1 MSVVVII
8 VKRRK
13 KKMTKIYFKDL
24 KNYLDQDISLEGFI
38 DKIRDLQYV
47 QFIILRDGTGE
58 VQVTVEKNEDNKKLN
73 EIVSNLTLESTLK
86 VTGKLLNS
94 PNVKLNGMEMI
105 PTEMKPTSVSLSE
118 LPIDI
123 KNKDKALRETRL
135 DYRFLDLRRKDNR
148 LFFECETCFE
158 HALREFFIKNDFI
171 EIHSPK
177 IAKGTAESGAE
188 VFKIDYFGEEACLS
202 QSPQFYKQMAIAA
215 GFNKVFEIGPV
226 FRAENSHTSYH
237 ATEINMA
244 DAEIAYISS
253 FEEVMDTEE
262 DWLKYGIDHLWEE
275 YGEKIEE
282 VFKVEKPNTK
292 VDFPRIT
299 LKEAKEILK
308 DKYHFVGERVDDLE
322 RQEEKLLCQYAKEKY
337 QSDFIFITKFPFSAR
352 PFYHMLDENGDT
364 NSYDLLFRGVE
375 ITTGAQRE
383 HRQDILKQ
391 QMITKNIDPNSL
403 DFYLE
408 FFAYG
413 CPPHGGF
420 GVGIARIMMELF
432 QIDNIREATFVYRG
446 PTRLNP

>member
-1 MSVVVII
+1 
-8 VKRRK
+8 
-13 KKMTKIYFKDL
+13 MTKVYFKDL
-24 KNYLDQDISLEGFI
+24 KNHLDEEITLDGFV

-47 QFIILRDGTGE
+47 QFMILRDGTE
-58 VQVTVEKNEDNKKLN
+58 KVQVTIEKNEENSNLN
-73 EIVSNLTLESTLK
+73 EIVSALTLESTVK
-86 VTGKLLNS
+86 VSGHLLNS

-105 PTEMKPTSVSLSE
+105 PSKIEVTSKSESE

-135 DYRFLDLRRKDNR
+135 DYRFLDLRREDNR
-148 LFFECETCFE
+148 LFFECETLLE
-158 HALREFFIKNDFI
+158 HALREYFIKNDFL

-177 IAKGTAESGAE
+177 IAKGAAESGAE

-202 QSPQFYKQMAIAA
+202 QSPQFYKQMAISA

-244 DAEIAYISS
+244 DAEISYINSV
-253 FEEVMDTEE
+253 EDVMDVEE
-262 DWLKYGIDHLWEE
+262 DWLKYGIDALWNK
-275 YGEKIEE
+275 YGEKIEKT
-282 VFKVEKPNTK
+282 FKVEKPNTK

-299 LKEAKEILK
+299 FKEAKEILK
-308 DKYHFVGERVDDLE
+308 EKYHFEGEREDDLE
-322 RQEEKLLCQYAKEKY
+322 RHEEKLLCQYAKEKY
-337 QSDFIFITKFPFSAR
+337 KSDFIFITKFPFASR
-352 PFYHMLDENGDT
+352 PFYHMLDEEGLT
-364 NSYDLLFRGVE
+364 ESYDLLFRGVE

-383 HRQDILKQ
+383 HRHDILKN
-391 QMITKNIDPNSL
+391 QMIEKNICPESL

-420 GVGIARIMMELF
+420 GVGIARIMMQLF
-432 QIDNIREATFVYRG
+432 NLDNIREATFIYRG